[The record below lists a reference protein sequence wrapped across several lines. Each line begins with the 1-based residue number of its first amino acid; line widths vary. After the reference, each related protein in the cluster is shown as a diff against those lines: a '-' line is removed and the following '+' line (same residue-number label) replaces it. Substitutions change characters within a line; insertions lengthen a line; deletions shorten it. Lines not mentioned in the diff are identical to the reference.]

1 MGKCINFFSFF
12 MPLQAKKGIIR
23 LNEMI
28 LHSFFTKN

>member
-1 MGKCINFFSFF
+1 

>member
-1 MGKCINFFSFF
+1 MS
-12 MPLQAKKGIIR
+12 LQAKKGIIR